1 MDKDK
6 LAKLRERNRKAIAL
20 LEKWEQE
27 PALMTQEEWDDFYSS
42 LIASTEPRVLEF
54 TIEPPSALFAS
65 RMWHGFCRLNKHAT
79 ANVSVR
85 GNSRED
91 CIRLAKKTAES
102 FGCVYKTKDGS

>member
-20 LEKWEQE
+20 LEKWQQE

-42 LIASTEPRVLEF
+42 LIASTESRVLEF
-54 TIEPPSALFAS
+54 TIKPPSRWSAS
-65 RMWHGFCRLNKHAT
+65 KMWTGFCRLNKDVT
-79 ANVSVR
+79 ANISVR
-85 GNSRED
+85 GDSRED
-91 CIRLAKKTAES
+91 CIRLAKKTVES